1 LPFAEEDY
9 FFGNLLEEN
18 GFGTD
23 FVDDNHRMRDY
34 DDVGEEGNRNYL
46 VVDLFR
52 DHEEVVIL
60 IGKEIVDVVEAIE
73 ILNLV
78 DDHVVKGGIVE
89 QPPVVVVVVV
99 H

>member
-1 LPFAEEDY
+1 M
-9 FFGNLLEEN
+9 GEN
-18 GFGTD
+18 DFGTD

-34 DDVGEEGNRNYL
+34 DDVGEEGNPNYL

-52 DHEEVVIL
+52 DHEEVVTL
-60 IGKEIVDVVEAIE
+60 IGKEIVDVAEAIE

-78 DDHVVKGGIVE
+78 DDHVVIAGR
-89 QPPVVVVVVV
+89 PAVVVVVVV